1 MRNPNTFLSPGRT
14 IPSVIRALCLL
25 SAVLVTVGVGGVSA
39 AASRPVTSTEWLAV
53 LNDWLAHDR
62 FSQLHSCAA
71 VVVARTHAP
80 PKYREGTPL
89 VHALDVYE
97 RAVCPAGN
105 VWAIKDGMTDRQV
118 ASTAGAPVP
127 WLSGPRCWFYR
138 AKRSGTGID
147 GLSFCFMSGRVGDIK
162 TAFHA

>member
-1 MRNPNTFLSPGRT
+1 M
-14 IPSVIRALCLL
+14 PSVIRALCLA
-25 SAVLVTVGVGGVSA
+25 SAVLLAVGVGRASA
-39 AASRPVTSTEWLAV
+39 AASQPVTSKESHAV
-53 LNDWLAHDR
+53 LTDWLAHDR
-62 FSQLHSCAA
+62 FTHTHSCAA

-97 RAVCPAGN
+97 QAICHAGN

-138 AKRSGTGID
+138 AKRAETSID
-147 GLSFCFMSGRVGDIK
+147 GLGFCFASGRVADIK
-162 TAFHA
+162 TAVHA

>member
-1 MRNPNTFLSPGRT
+1 MS
-14 IPSVIRALCLL
+14 SVIRALCLA
-25 SAVLVTVGVGGVSA
+25 SAVLLAVEVGCGSATRSQPVS
-39 AASRPVTSTEWLAV
+39 STEWQAV

-62 FSQLHSCAA
+62 FAQAHSCAA

-80 PKYREGTPL
+80 PKYREGTLL
-89 VHALDVYE
+89 VHAFDLYE
-97 RAVCPAGN
+97 RAICHAGN

-138 AKRSGTGID
+138 AKRAGTSID
-147 GLSFCFMSGRVGDIK
+147 GLSFCFVSGRVADIK
-162 TAFHA
+162 TAVHG

>member
-1 MRNPNTFLSPGRT
+1 M
-14 IPSVIRALCLL
+14 IRVLCLV
-25 SAVLVTVGVGGVSA
+25 SAVLLAVGVGRA
-39 AASRPVTSTEWLAV
+39 AAATSQPVTSKEWLAV
-53 LNDWLAHDR
+53 LNDWLGHSR
-62 FSQLHSCAA
+62 FSQPHSCAA

-97 RAVCPAGN
+97 RAVCSAGN

-118 ASTAGAPVP
+118 ASAAGAPVP

-138 AKRSGTGID
+138 AKRPGTSID
-147 GLSFCFMSGRVGDIK
+147 GLSVCFTSGRVVDIK
-162 TAFHA
+162 TAVHA

>member
-1 MRNPNTFLSPGRT
+1 
-14 IPSVIRALCLL
+14 VVRALALA
-25 SAVLVTVGVGGVSA
+25 SAVLLAVGVGRVSA
-39 AASRPVTSTEWLAV
+39 AASQPVSSKEWLAV

-62 FSQLHSCAA
+62 FTKAHSCAA

-97 RAVCPAGN
+97 RAICPLGN

-138 AKRSGTGID
+138 AKRAGTSID
-147 GLSFCFMSGRVGDIK
+147 GLGFCFASGRVADIK
-162 TAFHA
+162 TAVHA

>member
-1 MRNPNTFLSPGRT
+1 M
-14 IPSVIRALCLL
+14 IRALCLA
-25 SAVLVTVGVGGVSA
+25 SAVLLAVGVGRVSA
-39 AASRPVTSTEWLAV
+39 ATSQPVSSKEWLAV

-62 FSQLHSCAA
+62 FTQAHSCAA

-97 RAVCPAGN
+97 RAICPAGN

-138 AKRSGTGID
+138 AKRTGTSID
-147 GLSFCFMSGRVGDIK
+147 GLGFCFASGRVADIK
-162 TAFHA
+162 TAVHA